1 MALARSASGPGGLSI
16 NTNSANSLF
25 GSSSKPATGP
35 FMTSGPDPGAVLQ
48 SAPTGNTTQLPQTS
62 GLFGGGTMTQPM
74 QTGSLFGG
82 GTTTQPTQTGSLFGG
97 GTQATQTGSIFS
109 GSSSQNPTKPTPTL
123 TWGGLGNNQNQNTNQ
138 PQSQPQQPS
147 LFNASQQQQPQ
158 TQTSSILGG
167 GTLGGGLT
175 MGQSTNQPS
184 QTVPGVTIDA
194 SQIRSTTRF
203 NDLHENIQKSIMDFD
218 KVIQAQIQLKYDC
231 DAIMPSH
238 NNQLSNVPHDVD
250 FLTRK
255 LNRAENAMETDAE
268 SIALVREYLKT
279 DVENAKLSFRAID
292 NLKLPAQY
300 HNPGIWSKTA
310 PTNASQ
316 RNGEGESQDI
326 VGLFSTTADESS
338 EKLAKYQKNLSEIE
352 QHLRGV
358 EASSAQQMNA
368 LIVRRNGGAGSQDDP
383 LQELAAVLREF
394 ESGILGVAGQ
404 VGSAR
409 EGMQRLQLGDFT
421 GSTTRK
427 STEKRSGVY

>member
-1 MALARSASGPGGLSI
+1 
-16 NTNSANSLF
+16 
-25 GSSSKPATGP
+25 
-35 FMTSGPDPGAVLQ
+35 
-48 SAPTGNTTQLPQTS
+48 
-62 GLFGGGTMTQPM
+62 M
-74 QTGSLFGG
+74 QTGGLFGG
-82 GTTTQPTQTGSLFGG
+82 GTTTLPTQTGGLVGG
-97 GTQATQTGSIFS
+97 GTTQATQTSSIFS
-109 GSSSQNPTKPTPTL
+109 SNSSQNPTKPTPTF

-138 PQSQPQQPS
+138 NQQSQSQPQQPS

-158 TQTSSILGG
+158 TQTSNILGG

-255 LNRAENAMETDAE
+255 LNRIENAMETDAE

-279 DVENAKLSFRAID
+279 DAENAKLSFRAID

-300 HNPGIWSKTA
+300 HTPGIWSKSA

-326 VGLFSTTADESS
+326 VGLFSTTADELS

-368 LIVRRNGGAGSQDDP
+368 LIARRNGGAGVQDDP

-409 EGMQRLQLGDFT
+409 EGVQRLQLGDFI
-421 GSTTRK
+421 GSTDGK
-427 STEKRSGVY
+427 STGKRSGVY